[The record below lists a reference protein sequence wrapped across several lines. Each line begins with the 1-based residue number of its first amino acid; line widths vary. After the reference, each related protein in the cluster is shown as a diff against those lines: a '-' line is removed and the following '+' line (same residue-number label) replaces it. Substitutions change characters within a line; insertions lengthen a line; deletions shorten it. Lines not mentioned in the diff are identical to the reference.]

1 MRSFGAGVIFAT
13 AAVAAQTP
21 APPQPPPQTFRSG
34 AEIVEVDARVFKDG
48 RFVTDLGPDDFEL
61 TEDGVPQ
68 KIRSVILIDASSV
81 APALSSAPDASAA
94 PTAPAASPTLPPAV
108 WLFVFDTPH
117 LTAGGLQ
124 RTREAVETFF
134 DQRWHQ
140 GDIGG
145 VIFDGK
151 MANNRLTSLR
161 EELRAAVQS
170 VRLPG
175 DLRTRQLE
183 MTRDWPRFQDEY
195 EMLRVVDQDRET
207 MRLVAVRACND
218 DPDSC
223 KRVPPDLA
231 ISEKASRLTQ
241 DMQRAS
247 LNTLSTVQAFSNGL
261 ARLPGPK
268 TVVFIS
274 EGFVAEKLESAVRE
288 AAGDA
293 ARAGAHIYAIDARG
307 LNKGGQA
314 TIFDQPYAESTIGAA
329 THFDTQ
335 VDGTNSLAVD
345 TGGFG
350 IRNENNFSR
359 ALDEIR
365 QDAGTYYIIGYTA
378 ANTTFDGKYRAIAV
392 KVRRPGVKVRARRGY
407 LALPPAQLIPARA
420 STPKAAPEAR
430 RMDAPRDADPGAG
443 SLPAAAPAAAPLPAA
458 PLPAAAPAA
467 APPPYLV
474 PEAAPA
480 VARLAAIGAGSG
492 DAPAAVA
499 GWEAYQRG
507 DVGTAARELSTAAA
521 AADARPW
528 VPYALGLSHYA
539 LRHYQEAAAAWE
551 RVRRTQPDFEPIYF
565 ALADAYSLQHDEGTA
580 IKALRDAES
589 RWPVDPEI
597 ANATGVI
604 QIRRGA
610 VDAAIDSFQRATKV
624 SPADALGYFNLAR
637 AYQMRLMK
645 SQRYDP
651 QLQKWIGGDEDRRL
665 AIANFDK
672 YLQLGGPYAREAREA
687 IASLQWK

>member
-1 MRSFGAGVIFAT
+1 MRIFGAGVIFAA

-21 APPQPPPQTFRSG
+21 ATPQPPPQTFRSA
-34 AEIVEVDARVFKDG
+34 AEIVEVDVRVFKDG
-48 RFVTDLGPDDFEL
+48 RFVTDLGPDDFEI
-61 TEDGVPQ
+61 TEDGVAQ
-68 KIRSVILIDASSV
+68 KIRSVVLIGAASA
-81 APALSSAPDASAA
+81 APVTSSASDPSGA
-94 PTAPAASPTLPPAV
+94 PTAPAASPSMPPAV

-117 LTAGGLQ
+117 LTTGGLQ

-145 VIFDGK
+145 IVFDGK
-151 MANNRLTSLR
+151 MANNRLTSVR

-170 VRLPG
+170 IRLPG
-175 DLRTRQLE
+175 DLRSRQLE

-195 EMLRVVDQDRET
+195 EVIRIAVDQDRET
-207 MRLVAVRACND
+207 MRVVATRACSD
-218 DPDSC
+218 DPDAC

-231 ISEKASRLTQ
+231 IHEKASRLTG
-241 DMQRAS
+241 DMQRAA
-247 LNTLSTVQAFSNGL
+247 LNTLSTVQALSNGL

-268 TVVFIS
+268 TVVFVS
-274 EGFVAEKLESAVRE
+274 EGFVAEKLESAVRQ

-307 LNKGGQA
+307 LNKGSQA
-314 TIFDQPYAESTIGAA
+314 TIFDQPYAESTIGAT
-329 THFDTQ
+329 THFDAQ

-345 TGGFG
+345 TGGFA

-365 QDAGTYYIIGYTA
+365 QDAGTYYIIGYTP

-392 KVRRPGVKVRARRGY
+392 SVRRPGVKVRARRGY
-407 LALPPAQLIPARA
+407 LALPPAQLLPPGAKR
-420 STPKAAPEAR
+420 PPAAPEASR
-430 RMDAPRDADPGAG
+430 TDVAPEASRTDAASSAAPGAG
-443 SLPAAAPAAAPLPAA
+443 PLPAA
-458 PLPAAAPAA
+458 TSPTF
-467 APPPYLV
+467 LV

-480 VARLAAIGAGSG
+480 VARLAAIGSG
-492 DAPAAVA
+492 GVDHPAAVA
-499 GWEAYQRG
+499 GWAAYQRG
-507 DVGTAARELSTAAA
+507 DLETAARELSTTAA

-528 VPYALGLSHYA
+528 VLYALGLSHYA
-539 LRHYQEAAAAWE
+539 LRHYQEAAASWE

-580 IKALRDAES
+580 IKALRDGEL
-589 RWPVDPEI
+589 RWPADPEI
-597 ANATGVI
+597 ADAIGVI

-610 VDAAIDSFQRATKV
+610 IDAAIESFQRATAV
-624 SPADALGYFNLAR
+624 APAEGLGYFNLAR

-651 QLQKWIGGDEDRRL
+651 QLQKWIGGDEDRRRAL
-665 AIANFDK
+665 ANFQK
-672 YLQLGGPYAREAREA
+672 YLDLGGPYERQAREA
-687 IASLQWK
+687 IAALQWK